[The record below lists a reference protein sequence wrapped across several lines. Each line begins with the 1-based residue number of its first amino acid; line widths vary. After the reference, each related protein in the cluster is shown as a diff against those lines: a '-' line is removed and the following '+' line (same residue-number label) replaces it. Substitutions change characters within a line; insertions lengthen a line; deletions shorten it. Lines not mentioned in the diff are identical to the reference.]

1 MNIMQPWKKILFNAE
16 GGAGG
21 GGGDAP
27 AAGAAP
33 VADAKPA
40 ADAAKA
46 ADSGDKAPAADADK
60 KADITDAAKAA
71 SEALA
76 SAKNPSDDAAKGD
89 DKSGEEGKDGDK
101 ADDADKSK
109 EGEVD
114 FDQEPA
120 ELYKELKY
128 PEGVEVAPEVIQPFL
143 DEFKAE
149 KVPPALAQKIV
160 DWHLKAQA
168 QVEQGWV
175 SEITSQ
181 WDAFTKD
188 ADFCKDNKLTPAAEQ
203 AYGTMRALSPEVA
216 SFFTFLNKNGGMFH
230 PGLVQLT
237 KLVSKGLSEGKIVK
251 GDTPPA
257 DGGGAAAFYAKSN
270 AKKK

>member
-1 MNIMQPWKKILFNAE
+1 M
-16 GGAGG
+16 
-21 GGGDAP
+21 
-27 AAGAAP
+27 
-33 VADAKPA
+33 
-40 ADAAKA
+40 
-46 ADSGDKAPAADADK
+46 
-60 KADITDAAKAA
+60 
-71 SEALA
+71 
-76 SAKNPSDDAAKGD
+76 
-89 DKSGEEGKDGDK
+89 
-101 ADDADKSK
+101 
-109 EGEVD
+109 
-114 FDQEPA
+114 
-120 ELYKELKY
+120 
-128 PEGVEVAPEVIQPFL
+128 
-143 DEFKAE
+143 
-149 KVPPALAQKIV
+149 
-160 DWHLKAQA
+160 KAQA

-188 ADFCKDNKLTPAAEQ
+188 AEFCKDNKLTPAAEQ